1 MHSPFVLVALLFF
14 MLTSVTATAQ
24 VNITLSPY
32 GPVRRVVT
40 GTTPDN
46 TSVVLSDKRL
56 EAFGNETIAQT
67 GLFWTDTI
75 PANNSVGGFEDLVL
89 QHPEDV
95 ASPNGTHFFVLDF
108 APGTSFVS
116 NNYCFVPF
124 RSV

>member
-1 MHSPFVLVALLFF
+1 MHLFSSLSVLSLLLAATLVA
-14 MLTSVTATAQ
+14 AQ
-24 VNITLSPY
+24 TNITLSPY

-40 GTTPDN
+40 GTTPHN

-56 EAFGNETIAQT
+56 EAFGNETLAQT
-67 GLFWTDTI
+67 SLFWTDTI
-75 PANNSVGGFEDLVL
+75 PANNSIGEFEDLAL

-116 NNYCFVPF
+116 RNSFP
-124 RSV
+124 